1 MLLADRVVVVSGVG
15 LGLGRRVA
23 VAAAGEGATVVLA
36 ARNPNTLAAVDAE
49 IRDAGGTSLA
59 VPTDLT
65 DADACTELVD
75 TVLGRFGRF
84 DGLVNNAFLGP
95 MGDEFLDADFDWW
108 RRIFEVNVWATLG
121 LTREVALR
129 MRDAG
134 SGSIVFVASMA
145 ARIGMVGETGYAAS
159 KGALLAATRTLATEL
174 GPAGVRVNAV
184 VPGWMWGPNV
194 EVYCAIEAHRRQIS
208 PEAVRDEIAQ
218 RIPLGRV
225 PTDEECAGVVTFM
238 LSDLASAVTGQA
250 LDVNGGQYY
259 G

>member
-1 MLLADRVVVVSGVG
+1 MLLRDRVVLVSGVG
-15 LGLGRRVA
+15 LGLGRRAA
-23 VAAAGEGATVVLA
+23 VAAAAEGAAVVLA
-36 ARNPNTLAAVDAE
+36 ARNPKTLAAVDAE
-49 IRDAGGTSLA
+49 IREAGGSSLA

-65 DADACTELVD
+65 DAGACTALVD
-75 TVLGRFGRF
+75 TAVDRFGRV

-95 MGDEFLDADFDWW
+95 MGDEFVDADFDWW

-129 MRDAG
+129 MRAAG
-134 SGSIVFVASMA
+134 SGSIVFIASMA

-194 EVYCAIEAHRRQIS
+194 EVYCAIEAHRRGITAD
-208 PEAVRDEIAQ
+208 AVRAEIASG
-218 RIPLGRV
+218 IPLGRV
-225 PTDEECAGVVTFM
+225 PTDAECAGAVTFM
-238 LSDLASAVTGQA
+238 LSDLAAAVTGQA